1 MLVGPH
7 VAYNMVMEDPNNIK
21 VRLFS
26 IANEKTT
33 TIPEE
38 VNLTAVSEESL
49 QFQYKIG
56 TVIKL
61 AENIVTVVPHIR
73 YMFEGTILFEACADF
88 NYSVLSLKTVMDVDK
103 ENKKLNMKVNIFPTL
118 LGAAYSSLRG
128 IVYVRTLTTLLE
140 KYPIPMIDINAL
152 LSKNGISV
160 IE

>member
-1 MLVGPH
+1 
-7 VAYNMVMEDPNNIK
+7 MVMEDPNNIK
-21 VRLFS
+21 FRLVS

-33 TIPEE
+33 TIPEG
-38 VNLTAVSEESL
+38 VDLSSISEESL

-61 AENIVTVVPHIR
+61 AENTITVVPSIR
-73 YMFEGTILFEACADF
+73 YMFGGAVLFESCAEF
-88 NYSVLSLKTVMDVDK
+88 VYSVLSLDAVMDVDK

-128 IVYVRTLTTLLE
+128 IVYARTLDTPLE
-140 KYPIPMIDINAL
+140 KYPIPMIDLNTL